1 VIFPVKN
8 NPEESDGKLLAAI
21 GTGDRRALEGLYLGY
36 HRLSGGG
43 IEACR
48 SSQL

>member
-1 VIFPVKN
+1 MILPVKN
-8 NPEESDGKLLAAI
+8 CAKESDGELLAAV
-21 GTGDRRALEGLYLGY
+21 GTGDRRALEELYLGY
-36 HRLSGGG
+36 HRLGGGG